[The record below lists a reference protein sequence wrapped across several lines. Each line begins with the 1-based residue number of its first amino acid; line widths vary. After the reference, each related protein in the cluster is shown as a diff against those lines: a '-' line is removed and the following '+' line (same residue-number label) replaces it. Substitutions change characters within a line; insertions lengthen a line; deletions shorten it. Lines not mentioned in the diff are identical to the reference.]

1 MSRHKFSK
9 DSVASEGEVYTIF
22 TDEVDADV
30 ETWRI
35 NERCK
40 KWMCKI
46 FIQMAIEFKNC
57 LFDLMSDD

>member
-1 MSRHKFSK
+1 MSRHKLSK
-9 DSVASEGEVYTIF
+9 DSVASEAEVYTIF

-35 NERCK
+35 NERRK

-46 FIQMAIEFKNC
+46 FIQTAIEWC
-57 LFDLMSDD
+57 